1 MIVGDLGLGPADHRQ
16 QGGLAHIGEAHQTHV
31 GQQLQLQ
38 HHVPALPGQT
48 RLGKAGHLT
57 GGGGKVLVAPAAPA
71 ALAQNEGLLVRHVL
85 DDLPGLRVPDD
96 GAPGHPQDQVGPVLA
111 GAALALAVHAV
122 FGHILA
128 LIAKIHQGGH
138 VVVHRDHHVAAP
150 AAVAA
155 VRAAGG
161 HIFLPVKGDHAVAA
175 VAGTDG
181 DARGIY
187 KRRCHRMR
195 LLS

>member
-1 MIVGDLGLGPADHRQ
+1 M
-16 QGGLAHIGEAHQTHV
+16 
-31 GQQLQLQ
+31 
-38 HHVPALPGQT
+38 
-48 RLGKAGHLT
+48 
-57 GGGGKVLVAPAAPA
+57 LVAPAAPA

-128 LIAKIHQGGH
+128 LIAKVHQGGH

-150 AAVAA
+150 SAVAA

>member
-1 MIVGDLGLGPADHRQ
+1 MA
-16 QGGLAHIGEAHQTHV
+16 
-31 GQQLQLQ
+31 
-38 HHVPALPGQT
+38 
-48 RLGKAGHLT
+48 
-57 GGGGKVLVAPAAPA
+57 VLA
-71 ALAQNEGLLVRHVL
+71 ALA
-85 DDLPGLRVPDD
+85 
-96 GAPGHPQDQVGPVLA
+96 
-111 GAALALAVHAV
+111 AALAVYT
-122 FGHILA
+122 GGRHIFA
-128 LIAKIHQGGH
+128 LVAEVHQGGH
-138 VVVHRDHHVAAP
+138 IVIHLHDDAAAV